1 MNLTKQ
7 QITTKMNSAK
17 IVDAI
22 KLDSD
27 ENTALLNRKL
37 DEKVRMA
44 KMKLQRNE
52 EVIVVFIS

>member
-1 MNLTKQ
+1 VNLTKQ

>member
-7 QITTKMNSAK
+7 QVSTKLQTAK

-27 ENTALLNRKL
+27 ENTQLLIRKL
-37 DEKVRMA
+37 DDKVRQV
-44 KMKLQRNE
+44 KMKLQKNE
-52 EVIVVFIS
+52 DVTVVFLS